1 MPEEQK
7 SEPIE
12 EKLSRKEVG
21 ERTKFNIKIEQKFGK
36 LRQKMGDVRRERTD
50 FLKQRVAM
58 KKRYYKNL
66 ITLLEIKSFK
76 EVGLEYL
83 TLAESMSKRRDFR
96 TSSLMILLHGLALLK
111 TNEPIQ
117 KIRSNIS
124 RFLDSL
130 GFNKNLVE
138 DTFYIRCINFIL
150 DVISNKMDKY
160 LSKINGLLEIL
171 PLFEEEKQLI
181 EVTL

>member
-1 MPEEQK
+1 MPEEPK

-12 EKLSRKEVG
+12 EKLSREEVG
-21 ERTKFNIKIEQKFGK
+21 ERTKFNIKIEQKYGK
-36 LRQKMGDVRRERTD
+36 LLQKMGDVRRESTE

-58 KKRYYKNL
+58 KKRYYKKV
-66 ITLLEIKSFK
+66 ITLLEIKSYK
-76 EVGLEYL
+76 EIGLEYFN
-83 TLAESMSKRRDFR
+83 LAETMSKKIDFR
-96 TSSLMILLHGLALLK
+96 TSSLMVLLHGLALIK
-111 TNEPIQ
+111 SKESTQ

-124 RFLDSL
+124 RFLESL
-130 GFNKNLVE
+130 GFNKKLVE
-138 DTFYIRCINFIL
+138 DTYYIRCIDFIL